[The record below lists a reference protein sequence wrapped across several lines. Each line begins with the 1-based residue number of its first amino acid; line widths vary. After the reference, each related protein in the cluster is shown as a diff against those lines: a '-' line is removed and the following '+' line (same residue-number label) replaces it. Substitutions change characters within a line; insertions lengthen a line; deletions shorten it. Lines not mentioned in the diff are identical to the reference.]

1 MAAGVKMFA
10 QIFFLDVTH
19 KSIKSIH
26 STCCNRMKHIL
37 LLLLKLTTSHY
48 YYYYYYYYHYDLY
61 GYISGT
67 IEEGKPLN

>member
-1 MAAGVKMFA
+1 
-10 QIFFLDVTH
+10 
-19 KSIKSIH
+19 
-26 STCCNRMKHIL
+26 MKHVL
-37 LLLLKLTTSHY
+37 LPLLKLTTNYY